1 MPERY
6 GFVCL
11 NQRTRATPRGRA
23 WTGAADVFNALRE
36 EQGRR
41 LLTNVKAVAAG
52 CMKAAGRARPSW

>member
-1 MPERY
+1 
-6 GFVCL
+6 
-11 NQRTRATPRGRA
+11 
-23 WTGAADVFNALRE
+23 VFNALRE